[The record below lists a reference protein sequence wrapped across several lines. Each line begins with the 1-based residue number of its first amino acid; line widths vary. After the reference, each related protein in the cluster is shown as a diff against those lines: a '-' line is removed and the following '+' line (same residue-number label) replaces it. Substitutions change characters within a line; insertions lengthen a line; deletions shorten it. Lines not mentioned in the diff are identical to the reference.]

1 MHDKMEKHRMTTH
14 KASSPKR
21 FAAVLLVA
29 TMTFAPMVS
38 QACTSFL
45 LPGNDG
51 GFVYGRTLEFGLDI
65 KSKGISIPRG
75 YTYQGTGIDGKQG
88 SGLVWKTKYAAFG
101 ANGIDLPL
109 LVDGM
114 NEKGLAGGLLFAPN
128 ITLYQDVKASESAQ
142 SIASYE
148 MLTYALTNFATVEEV
163 KTGFKE
169 VKVNRSEQALFK
181 GVVTL
186 HMTLHDT
193 SGKSIVIEYINGQLE
208 VSDNPVGVLTNAPKF
223 SWHLTQLNN
232 FTNLSAKN
240 PAPIKMGDMTFEAQS
255 SSAGMV
261 GLPGD
266 MTSVSR
272 FVRAFFMVANV
283 PKDMTTTQQVGT
295 AFHFLNN
302 FDIPPGMVE
311 LGGNYGGGTSG
322 YEITYWSSVS
332 DLKNKVFYIRTF
344 QNTNVQ
350 SISMSNLDLNAKDI
364 QYFDLHADKLV
375 VKELTKQ

>member
-75 YTYQGTGIDGKQG
+75 YIYQGTGIDGKQG

-163 KTGFKE
+163 KKGFKE

-302 FDIPPGMVE
+302 FDIPPGMIE

>member
-1 MHDKMEKHRMTTH
+1 MTTY

-21 FAAVLLVA
+21 FSAALLAA

-65 KSKGISIPRG
+65 KSKGIAIPRG

-88 SGLVWKTKYAAFG
+88 SGLVWKAKYAAFG
-101 ANGIDLPL
+101 VNGIDLPI
-109 LVDGM
+109 LVDGI
-114 NEKGLAGGLLFAPN
+114 NEKGLAGGMLYAPN
-128 ITLYQDVKASESAQ
+128 ITLYQDVKTSESAQ

-148 MLTYALTNFATVEEV
+148 MLAYALTNFATVEEA
-163 KTGFKE
+163 KKGFQE

-186 HMTLHDT
+186 HLTLHDK
-193 SGKSIVIEYINGQLE
+193 SGKSIVIEYIDGQLE
-208 VSDNPVGVLTNAPKF
+208 VSDNPAGVLTNAPKF

-232 FTNLSAKN
+232 FTNLSAKD
-240 PAPIKMGDMTFEAQS
+240 PVPIKMGGMTFEAQS

-302 FDIPPGMVE
+302 FDISPGMVD

-322 YEITYWSSVS
+322 YEITYWSAVS
-332 DLKNKVFYIRTF
+332 DLKNKIFYIRTF

-364 QYFDLHADKLV
+364 QYFDLNADKLV
-375 VKELTKQ
+375 VKELTKH

>member
-14 KASSPKR
+14 KASSQKR

>member
-75 YTYQGTGIDGKQG
+75 YIYQGTGIDGKQG

-101 ANGIDLPL
+101 ANGIDLPI

-163 KTGFKE
+163 KKGFKE

-302 FDIPPGMVE
+302 FDIPPGMIE

>member
-75 YTYQGTGIDGKQG
+75 YIYQGTGIDGKQG

-163 KTGFKE
+163 KKGFKE

-223 SWHLTQLNN
+223 FWHLTQLNN

-302 FDIPPGMVE
+302 FDIPPGMIE

>member
-1 MHDKMEKHRMTTH
+1 MTTH

>member
-101 ANGIDLPL
+101 ANGIDLPI

-163 KTGFKE
+163 KKGFKE

-302 FDIPPGMVE
+302 FDIPPGMIE